1 MSNVSQIYSIVNE
14 AKNQSLGSKA
24 VTVVDTSTLIALGD
38 AVLSSDTNTDA
49 FLNALVD
56 RIGKTVFSV
65 RRYVKNDAGM
75 VREPFEFGCIVQ
87 KIYVDLPDA
96 KVNNAWEI
104 GKETYKPEFAPIIK
118 PSVKQKLF
126 NKISTWEIDVTIPD
140 TILKTAFTSASSMAT
155 LIDAIFT
162 AMDNMMSIALENN
175 ANLTRASF
183 IARKFSNQ
191 SKCGAINLLKEYNT
205 LTNAGLTVAD
215 ALRNTEFLKWA
226 TMQINL
232 WTKRMSNMSTLFN
245 DEGYKRHTSQDYMV
259 VNVLQE
265 FASATSTFLQSDT
278 YNKELVALPLYKEVP
293 FWQGS
298 GESYS
303 FNDTSKIDIKLDAEH
318 TVTKTGVVAV
328 AYDYEAMGVTMND
341 RRSTTERNNH
351 DEYTNYYNKASIG
364 YFNDMSE
371 NGIVFYMEE
380 V

>member
-1 MSNVSQIYSIVNE
+1 
-14 AKNQSLGSKA
+14 
-24 VTVVDTSTLIALGD
+24 
-38 AVLSSDTNTDA
+38 
-49 FLNALVD
+49 
-56 RIGKTVFSV
+56 
-65 RRYVKNDAGM
+65 
-75 VREPFEFGCIVQ
+75 
-87 KIYVDLPDA
+87 
-96 KVNNAWEI
+96 
-104 GKETYKPEFAPIIK
+104 
-118 PSVKQKLF
+118 
-126 NKISTWEIDVTIPD
+126 
-140 TILKTAFTSASSMAT
+140 
-155 LIDAIFT
+155 
-162 AMDNMMSIALENN
+162 
-175 ANLTRASF
+175 
-183 IARKFSNQ
+183 
-191 SKCGAINLLKEYNT
+191 
-205 LTNAGLTVAD
+205 
-215 ALRNTEFLKWA
+215 
-226 TMQINL
+226 
-232 WTKRMSNMSTLFN
+232 MSNMSTLFN